1 MRRRSVSGLCRPFN
15 SVLFF
20 VFFFINDDPLRV
32 SLRSGLRRTLW
43 FARARVLRFGV
54 WSVSGTSPARGL
66 RCFVVLGFKEITLL
80 SGVGSGLRRKTVYG
94 LPASSACGQRTAKA

>member
-32 SLRSGLRRTLW
+32 SLRSGLRRTH
-43 FARARVLRFGV
+43 
-54 WSVSGTSPARGL
+54 
-66 RCFVVLGFKEITLL
+66 
-80 SGVGSGLRRKTVYG
+80 G
-94 LPASSACGQRTAKA
+94 LPARASYGLGFGVFQARVQHEGFGVLSSWASRK